1 MQKYACSE
9 SCVWWG
15 GWLCLCVCVYV
26 CVHAHACVY
35 VRVCVCVCCVQVV
48 KGVWTVGERWGG
60 GGGVV
65 EQVWTVCAFV
75 CGRVQC
81 GLCVY
86 AGCKG
91 CGLCV

>member
-35 VRVCVCVCCVQVV
+35 VRVCVCVCVLCAGCEG
-48 KGVWTVGERWGG
+48 GVDSGGKVGG
-60 GGGVV
+60 GRGALLNRCGLCVHLCVGGCCV
-65 EQVWTVCAFV
+65 VWTVCV
-75 CGRVQC
+75 CR
-81 GLCVY
+81 L
-86 AGCKG
+86 
-91 CGLCV
+91 